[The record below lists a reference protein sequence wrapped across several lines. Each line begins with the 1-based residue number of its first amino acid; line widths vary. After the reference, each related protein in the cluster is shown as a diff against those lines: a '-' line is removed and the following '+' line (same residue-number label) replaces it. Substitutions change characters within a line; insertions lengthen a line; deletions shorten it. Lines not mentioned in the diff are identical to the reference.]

1 VSNLFEED
9 ASNPVL
15 MINSLKVYFRTKN
28 GYVRAADEVSTF
40 VNEGGVTGLAGESGS
55 GKSTVVSQVFR
66 ILPKN
71 GEYLGG
77 KVLFKNRD
85 IMNMDLKEFSKDIRW
100 KRMSLIPQ
108 ASMDALDPVYR
119 VKDQM
124 LETILEHEDMS
135 KAEALERIYK
145 SLESVGVPQEKADMF
160 PHELSGGQR
169 QRVIIAMALLL
180 NPDLVIADEPT
191 TALDVITQ
199 AQIISLLKGLQQSR
213 GFSMMMVTHDLSLL
227 ASMSD
232 MVTIMY
238 AGKVVELGGVD
249 RIYST
254 PLHPYTQLLIKAI
267 PDVKRG
273 RERKLISIP
282 GYPPDLIDPPKG
294 CRFHP
299 RCPLA
304 MPICK
309 EKEPELVRVE
319 PRHYVACHVTGVRP

>member
-1 VSNLFEED
+1 
-9 ASNPVL
+9 

-71 GEYLGG
+71 GEYLRG

-124 LETILEHEDMS
+124 LEAILEHEDMS

-267 PDVKRG
+267 PDVKRW